1 MAEKSAELDALK
13 AAIKRKTELVLER
26 ERVNDES
33 YAVSKAATK
42 DLDNASIKLWSS
54 IKAVDQE
61 IIELANA

>member
-33 YAVSKAATK
+33 FAVSQAATK
-42 DLDNASIKLWSS
+42 DLDNASIKLRAS